1 MIRDYD
7 RKMEVVLDFYDQAQ
21 EILSMVHDDIKGFH
35 YLYGFDLMSDEI
47 SDFTK
52 DTYIIDIEKKVAARK
67 KQLLIQLGRV
77 GEYAIKY
84 ILLFL
89 RKGTING
96 ASMQSP

>member
-1 MIRDYD
+1 MDSFFVILILGDYMIIDYD
-7 RKMEVVLDFYDQAQ
+7 RKMEVVLDFYEQAQ

-67 KQLLIQLGRV
+67 KQLLIQCLQ
-77 GEYAIKY
+77 KS
-84 ILLFL
+84 LKSNDL
-89 RKGTING
+89 
-96 ASMQSP
+96 